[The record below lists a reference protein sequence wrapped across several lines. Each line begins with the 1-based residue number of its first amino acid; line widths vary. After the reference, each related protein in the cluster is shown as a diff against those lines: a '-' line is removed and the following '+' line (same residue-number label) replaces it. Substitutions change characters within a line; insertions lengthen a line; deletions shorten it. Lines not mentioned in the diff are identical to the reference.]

1 MKERDE
7 EGEGRR
13 EGEGMRWYV
22 PAGCAMEGMSEL
34 PPSLLPPSSP
44 SLPIHVSSA
53 WSCDSEGV

>member
-22 PAGCAMEGMSEL
+22 PAGCAMAGMSEL
-34 PPSLLPPSSP
+34 PSSLSSSP
-44 SLPIHVSSA
+44 LFSLSS
-53 WSCDSEGV
+53 DSHAICIEL

>member
-1 MKERDE
+1 MEGVKERDE

-34 PPSLLPPSSP
+34 PSPFSSP
-44 SLPIHVSSA
+44 SLLSFST
-53 WSCDSEGV
+53 DSHAICMEL

>member
-34 PPSLLPPSSP
+34 PSPFSSP
-44 SLPIHVSSA
+44 SLLSFSA
-53 WSCDSEGV
+53 DSHAICMEL